1 MNHNPLVSVIVTTY
15 NRKELLK
22 ETIDS
27 ILNQTYKNFEL
38 IVVDNY
44 SNYDFLSHIKSFKDT
59 RIIAYQ
65 NLNDGIIA
73 VNRNF
78 GIIKAKGD
86 YIAFCDDDDL
96 WLPQKLDK
104 QITVLEDSGCGMVC
118 TMLKRFGMTNI
129 FSKSYGIGPLPF
141 RQKTSR
147 NDLLHSN
154 CISNSS
160 VLVKKSVL
168 DEVGYF
174 DERRSFVSLEDHDL
188 WIRISA
194 VTKIQYIPE
203 VLLLYRIHKSNLRPT
218 IVSDDT
224 NKGITEF
231 YLKHGINRRRNQFMK
246 GKNNVIINFLKNVL
260 LFIIEFLFFK
270 QKNKNYLN
278 ISNRNK

>member
-1 MNHNPLVSVIVTTY
+1 MNESPLVSVIVVTY

-22 ETIDS
+22 ETIYS
-27 ILNQTYKNFEL
+27 ILNQTFEEFEL
-38 IVVDNY
+38 IVVDNFSDY
-44 SNYDFLSHIKSFKDT
+44 NFFLHIESFNDD
-59 RIIAYQ
+59 RIKPFQ
-65 NLNDGIIA
+65 NQNNGIIA

-78 GIIKAKGD
+78 GINNSKGK

-96 WLPQKLDK
+96 WLPEKLNK

-118 TMLKRFGMTNI
+118 TMLKRFGVTNI

-147 NDLLHSN
+147 NDLLHNN

-160 VLVKKSVL
+160 VLVKKTIL

-174 DERRSFVSLEDHDL
+174 EEKRSFISLEDHDL

-194 VTKIQYIPE
+194 VTKIQFIPE

-224 NKGITEF
+224 NKGIKEF
-231 YLKHGINRRRNQFMK
+231 YLKHGIKEERNQFMN
-246 GKNNVIINFLKNVL
+246 GKNSIIINFLKNVQLFIVEL
-260 LFIIEFLFFK
+260 LFLK
-270 QKNKNYLN
+270 QKNKIYLN

>member
-1 MNHNPLVSVIVTTY
+1 MNENPLVSVIVITY

-22 ETIDS
+22 ETIYS
-27 ILNQTYKNFEL
+27 ILNQTLEDFEL
-38 IVVDNY
+38 IVVDNFSDY
-44 SNYDFLSHIKSFKDT
+44 NFFLHIDS
-59 RIIAYQ
+59 
-65 NLNDGIIA
+65 LNDDRIKPFQNQNNGIIA

-78 GIIKAKGD
+78 GINNAKGE

-96 WLPQKLDK
+96 WLPEKLNK
-104 QITVLEDSGCGMVC
+104 QITVIEDSGCGMVC

-168 DEVGYF
+168 DKVGYF
-174 DERRSFVSLEDHDL
+174 DERRWFVSLEDHDL

-194 VTKIQYIPE
+194 VTKIQCIPE

-246 GKNNVIINFLKNVL
+246 GKNNVIINFLKNVQ

-270 QKNKNYLN
+270 QKNKIYLN
-278 ISNRNK
+278 ISDRNK

>member
-1 MNHNPLVSVIVTTY
+1 MNENPLVSVIVITY

-27 ILNQTYKNFEL
+27 ILNQTFEDFEL
-38 IVVDNY
+38 IVVDNFSDY
-44 SNYDFLSHIKSFKDT
+44 NFFSHIESFNDD
-59 RIIAYQ
+59 RIRPFQ
-65 NLNDGIIA
+65 NQNNGIVA

-78 GIIKAKGD
+78 GINNAKGK

-96 WLPQKLDK
+96 WLPEKLIK
-104 QITVLEDSGCGMVC
+104 QITFIEDSGCGMVC
-118 TMLKRFGMTNI
+118 TMLKRFGVTNV
-129 FSKSYGIGPLPF
+129 FSERYGIGPLPF

-203 VLLLYRIHKSNLRPT
+203 VLLLYRIHKSNLSQT
-218 IVSDDT
+218 IVSDNT
-224 NKGITEF
+224 NKGISEF
-231 YLKHGINRRRNQFMK
+231 YLTYGINKRRNQFRK
-246 GKNNVIINFLKNVL
+246 GKNNVIINFLRNVL
-260 LFIIEFLFFK
+260 RLIIEFLFFK
-270 QKNKNYLN
+270 QKKKIYLN